1 METDEDEILDSFFCP
16 ITFEMMCHPVICV
29 DGHSYEKAA
38 ILDWFKLGKIE
49 SPRTNAPLASTSV
62 TPNHALKIA
71 IQAWCSRP
79 VASPGESGG
88 KEEPSS
94 DHEQNDEPDGSP
106 NNAGYKKN
114 KKKKKKKKAS
124 GPVQLSY
131 EEFKKTLLCPITKTF
146 MEDPVV
152 WADGFSYERKA
163 IEEQLSNGHM
173 ESIKSGQKMLHKN
186 LVPNIQLRQVI
197 QVWLEFS
204 ACKGKE
210 VAVVIEKAR
219 RETLMSEAFKRELAS
234 EEKEELLSKLE
245 TAEDVVQSG
254 LTPACLRR
262 LVDNNPRVAVDC
274 LIKLAPSSQI
284 PLYLTMLV
292 DRKSVV

>member
-1 METDEDEILDSFFCP
+1 MLRW
-16 ITFEMMCHPVICV
+16 HQQ
-29 DGHSYEKAA
+29 A
-38 ILDWFKLGKIE
+38 
-49 SPRTNAPLASTSV
+49 

-163 IEEQLSNGHM
+163 IEASDRGAIIEWTYGVNK
-173 ESIKSGQKMLHKN
+173 IRAKDAAQKLGAEHT
-186 LVPNIQLRQVI
+186 
-197 QVWLEFS
+197 
-204 ACKGKE
+204 
-210 VAVVIEKAR
+210 VAPGN
-219 RETLMSEAFKRELAS
+219 SSLA
-234 EEKEELLSKLE
+234 
-245 TAEDVVQSG
+245 
-254 LTPACLRR
+254 
-262 LVDNNPRVAVDC
+262 
-274 LIKLAPSSQI
+274 
-284 PLYLTMLV
+284 
-292 DRKSVV
+292 